1 VSEPRVSIARYLAE
15 CLRLNW
21 GQRAFDTIRRQV
33 ENGTF
38 WSERSERPKE
48 KNA

>member
-1 VSEPRVSIARYLAE
+1 VSGPHVSIAKYLADLF
-15 CLRLNW
+15 CLNW